1 MFSCVILHCDIFLSE
16 RKIECIAKS
25 HSCSMHRTIWDMFF
39 YLALPYKH
47 QHKDWFWED
56 LCTRQSL
63 HNLKTKLWGRVVI
76 FRNQSVFKKDQTK
89 ISSIKILCFVRFL
102 SWPLFENILMLKII
116 FGNLQLSKL
125 YLSCPA
131 NQL

>member
-1 MFSCVILHCDIFLSE
+1 MCYLTCDIFLSE
-16 RKIECIAKS
+16 RKIECTAKS
-25 HSCSMHRTIWDMFF
+25 HIDAVCTGLSETCFF

-76 FRNQSVFKKDQTK
+76 FRNQSVFKKDQTQ

-125 YLSCPA
+125 YLSHPA